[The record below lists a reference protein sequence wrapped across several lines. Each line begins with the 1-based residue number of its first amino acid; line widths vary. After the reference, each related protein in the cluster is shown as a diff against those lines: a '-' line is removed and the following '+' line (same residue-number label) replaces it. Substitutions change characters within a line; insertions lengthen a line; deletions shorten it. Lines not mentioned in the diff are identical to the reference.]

1 MLSIGKFICENFNTL
16 SDIKPENI
24 LIKEYD
30 RSSQSI
36 QVILCDFGFAK
47 EQFTN
52 LKAET
57 MVGTVLYLVSFT
69 QLMKFNCDRHQNS

>member
-1 MLSIGKFICENFNTL
+1 MLSIGRFIFIESFNTC

-30 RSSQSI
+30 RNSQSI

-69 QLMKFNCDRHQNS
+69 QYKKFTHD